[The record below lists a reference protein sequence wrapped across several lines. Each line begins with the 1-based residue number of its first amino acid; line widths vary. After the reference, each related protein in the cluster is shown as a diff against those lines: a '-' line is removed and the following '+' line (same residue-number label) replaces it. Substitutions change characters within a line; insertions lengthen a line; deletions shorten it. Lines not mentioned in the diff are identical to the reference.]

1 MDITSVI
8 PTRCEKEASVT
19 KVSEAEVSW
28 EAWFEIVVNKL
39 ELKFMNRDADLTNED
54 VALYLLSCTWSRKLN
69 NVKYFDTKDPEL
81 LSRYS
86 FLFSG
91 AKSVYILGRW
101 EALPIE
107 SILGE
112 S

>member
-1 MDITSVI
+1 MWK
-8 PTRCEKEASVT
+8 RGFLYE
-19 KVSEAEVSW
+19 SERGGSQLGSLNS
-28 EAWFEIVVNKL
+28 EIVVNKL